1 MNENNA
7 VKETGRNDS
16 VIDVKDVSKHFGD
29 VSPVRDVDFQVQK
42 GEFITLLGPSGSG
55 KTTLLGLLAGF
66 ERPSKGSVSLHN
78 EELTDL
84 SEDELALLRRRMV
97 GFVFQAFHLIPT
109 LNALE
114 NVAFPLYPVKMSGQE
129 RKERAKLLL
138 DKMGL
143 GARADHLPSKLSG
156 GERQR
161 VAIARALINDP
172 EILFCDE
179 PTGNLDSATGKEI
192 LNLLIDLNK
201 NEGVTIFMVTHDR
214 EIAKLSDRSLYMTDG
229 EVRES

>member
-1 MNENNA
+1 MNEKNA
-7 VKETGRNDS
+7 VKETGRRDF

-29 VSPVRDVDFQVQK
+29 VTPVRGVDFQVQK

-66 ERPSKGSVSLHN
+66 EQPSDGSVSLHD
-78 EELTDL
+78 EELTDM

>member
-7 VKETGRNDS
+7 VKETGRKDP

-29 VSPVRDVDFQVQK
+29 VSPVRGVGFQVQK
-42 GEFITLLGPSGSG
+42 GEFVTLLGPSGSG

-66 ERPSKGSVSLHN
+66 EQPSKGSVSLHDQ
-78 EELTDL
+78 ELTDL
-84 SEDELALLRRRMV
+84 GEDELALLRRRMV

-114 NVAFPLYPVKMSGQE
+114 NVAFPLYPVKMSGHE
-129 RKERAKLLL
+129 RQKRAKDLL

-143 GARADHLPSKLSG
+143 GARANHLPSKLSG

-192 LNLLIDLNK
+192 LNLLTDLNK

-229 EVRES
+229 EVSES

>member
-143 GARADHLPSKLSG
+143 STRADHLPSKLSG